1 MKYCCKI
8 CAKFIKNQ
16 KKLDKNGKKHYNYT
30 RQTLYF
36 AGIEG
41 TLDELSIVLN
51 KNKKVE
57 G

>member
-1 MKYCCKI
+1 MQNSLKI
-8 CAKFIKNQ
+8 K

-36 AGIEG
+36 AMIEG
-41 TLDELSIVLN
+41 TLEELSIVLN